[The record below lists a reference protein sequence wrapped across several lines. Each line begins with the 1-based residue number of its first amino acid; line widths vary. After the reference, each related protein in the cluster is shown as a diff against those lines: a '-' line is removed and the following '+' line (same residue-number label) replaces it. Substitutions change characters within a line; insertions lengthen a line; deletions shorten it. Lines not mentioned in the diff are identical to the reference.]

1 MCLLRWRQPTL
12 ATGDPDVGGMAE
24 QFVLALLFSPEP
36 PRHALRPDV
45 LAVDAVDDMIQL
57 EGGESPIDRRARR
70 LDRVAL
76 VLGLLGHPQPIS
88 KCGQPG
94 GNHGP
99 TRPTKLPV
107 DFSSTANMPAPYS

>member
-1 MCLLRWRQPTL
+1 
-12 ATGDPDVGGMAE
+12 MAE

-70 LDRVAL
+70 LDRVAF
-76 VLGLLGHPQPIS
+76 VPGLLGNAPADFEMRPPRRE
-88 KCGQPG
+88 PG
-94 GNHGP
+94 P
-99 TRPTKLPV
+99 DPSDKIPV
-107 DFSSTANMPAPYS
+107 DFSSTANMPAPYSAQ